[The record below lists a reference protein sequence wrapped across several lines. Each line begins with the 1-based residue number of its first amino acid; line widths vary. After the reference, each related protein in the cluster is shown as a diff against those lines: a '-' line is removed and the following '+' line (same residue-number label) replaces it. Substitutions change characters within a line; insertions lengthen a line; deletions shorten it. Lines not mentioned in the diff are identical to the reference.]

1 MGYQISVRLG
11 LPSITSPYVK
21 PVLNKTPCKMSCSAL
36 NHLGYKCHLRGDRQ
50 VIQFLHLGVDSTGRL
65 SPRIN
70 KYGNYLNYNRVGCRL
85 LRVSRGGEEFTEEH
99 SRGGFSEA
107 IIQLER
113 MARDPDDI
121 LEEMQKQ
128 KQLSTRDLQLV
139 LVYFS
144 QEGRDSWCALEVFDW
159 MRRGDQVDDETMEL
173 MLSIMSSW
181 LNKLAVEE
189 HSVEEVQCLL
199 REMKCVGLK
208 PDYDIVEK
216 LISMYWD
223 RGKISEAIQF
233 VKYLLQTGR
242 AVTEEAKDQDPA
254 SHLMWKM
261 STDGEYHEAVELL
274 FELRNC
280 GLKPKI
286 YSYVTALVTLVM
298 EQNQFTRAVHEL
310 KVFQN
315 KGKVGKLEAG
325 DLDLLDA
332 YQRNLHE
339 KGEQIAKWAI
349 EENAP
354 EFMGV
359 IHEELLAMYAVAVR
373 GIEAEHHLWQMKL
386 AGREPSTET
395 YDMVLAVCAVEKN
408 LLAVGRLMAG
418 MEAVGKPPS
427 KKTFSWLVH
436 GYMKGKHFE
445 EAAKTLI
452 KMLDKG
458 LYPEK
463 LEITM
468 VLKGLQ
474 KSLQKT
480 GHPELY
486 LSLCKRL
493 SDAGLIEP
501 CLIYL
506 YIDKL
511 CIIRML

>member
-1 MGYQISVRLG
+1 MGYQISVRFG
-11 LPSITSPYVK
+11 VPSSISFYVK
-21 PVLNKTPCKMSCSAL
+21 PVLNKTSCKMSCSAL
-36 NHLGYKCHLRGDRQ
+36 NHLGFKCHLRGDRE
-50 VIQFLHLGVDSTGRL
+50 VIQLLHLGLESTGRPI
-65 SPRIN
+65 SKVG
-70 KYGNYLNYNRVGCRL
+70 KYFNHNRVGCRH
-85 LRVSRGGEEFTEEH
+85 LRVSKGGEEFIEEQ

-107 IIQLER
+107 IEQLER

-159 MRRGDQVDDETMEL
+159 MRRGDKVDDETMEL

-181 LNKLAVEE
+181 LNKLAEEE

-199 REMKCVGLK
+199 RDMKCVGLK
-208 PDYDIVEK
+208 PDYDMVKK

-223 RGKISEAIQF
+223 SGKKSEAIRF
-233 VKYLLQTGR
+233 VKYLLQTGK
-242 AVTEEAKDQDPA
+242 AVTEEEKDQDPA
-254 SHLMWKM
+254 NHLMWKM
-261 STDGEYHEAVELL
+261 SMDGEYKEAVELL

-280 GLKPKI
+280 GLRPKI
-286 YSYVTALVTLVM
+286 HSYVTASVTLVM
-298 EQNQFTRAVHEL
+298 EQIQFTRAVHEL
-310 KVFQN
+310 KAFRN
-315 KGKVGKLEAG
+315 KGEVAELETG
-325 DLDLLDA
+325 DVELLDV

-339 KGEQIAKWAI
+339 KGEQIVKWAI

-359 IHEELLAMYAVAVR
+359 IHEKLVAMYTVAVR
-373 GIEAEHHLWQMKL
+373 GFEAEHHLWLMKL
-386 AGREPSTET
+386 AGREPSIET
-395 YDMVLAVCAVEKN
+395 YDRVLVVCAVEKK
-408 LLAVGRLMAG
+408 LLAVGRLMAA

-427 KKTFSWLVH
+427 RKTFSWLVH
-436 GYMKGKHFE
+436 GYVKGGHFE

-463 LEITM
+463 MEITM

-474 KSLQKT
+474 KNLQKT

-486 LSLCKRL
+486 LNICKRL

-506 YIDKL
+506 YLDKL